1 MSNHFHK
8 EWNQPS
14 LKVFGTGMLQVRP
27 DVAELESG
35 VVTEAADALT
45 AQEENAIIMNRLY
58 QALLSIPITQENIQ
72 TIEYSIYPQ
81 YDYQDGNPVLKG
93 YQVTNRLSIRV
104 TDLAQ
109 TGLIIDTAVQN
120 GANHISNIVFTLS
133 DDHRYYRQALQL
145 AIQNAYQKAQ
155 TMTQTIRVQLF
166 PVPFHIT
173 ELMPSRPQPFQAYS
187 LKASNATTPIEPGQ
201 IEIEANIEMK
211 FTYYC

>member
-1 MSNHFHK
+1 M
-8 EWNQPS
+8 
-14 LKVFGTGMLQVRP
+14 
-27 DVAELESG
+27 
-35 VVTEAADALT
+35 
-45 AQEENAIIMNRLY
+45 
-58 QALLSIPITQENIQ
+58 
-72 TIEYSIYPQ
+72 
-81 YDYQDGNPVLKG
+81 
-93 YQVTNRLSIRV
+93 

-187 LKASNATTPIEPGQ
+187 LKASNAAAPNRAWTNRNRSKYRN
-201 IEIEANIEMK
+201 EIHLLLLA
-211 FTYYC
+211 FSSSL